1 MDELIIPASYFYL
14 LYLYVFNDF
23 QIGSL
28 QKIHKFIFFI
38 FQNRAGELIGM
49 NDQDFPDTSVI
60 QLHIGTDLCASAI
73 RFMIGI
79 NNSTSYL
86 SRLFSKFP
94 KICNGVSALR

>member
-49 NDQDFPDTSVI
+49 NDQDFPDTCTLVPI
-60 QLHIGTDLCASAI
+60 CASAI

>member
-49 NDQDFPDTSVI
+49 NE
-60 QLHIGTDLCASAI
+60 IGRAH
-73 RFMIGI
+73 
-79 NNSTSYL
+79 
-86 SRLFSKFP
+86 
-94 KICNGVSALR
+94 V

>member
-28 QKIHKFIFFI
+28 QKIHKF
-38 FQNRAGELIGM
+38 
-49 NDQDFPDTSVI
+49 T
-60 QLHIGTDLCASAI
+60 
-73 RFMIGI
+73 
-79 NNSTSYL
+79 TSYL

>member
-38 FQNRAGELIGM
+38 FQ
-49 NDQDFPDTSVI
+49 
-60 QLHIGTDLCASAI
+60 
-73 RFMIGI
+73 IGI

>member
-60 QLHIGTDLCASAI
+60 QLHIGTDLCVLDP
-73 RFMIGI
+73 FHDWH
-79 NNSTSYL
+79 
-86 SRLFSKFP
+86 
-94 KICNGVSALR
+94 

>member
-38 FQNRAGELIGM
+38 FQNRAGELTATHLHRYRFWGISKRVW
-49 NDQDFPDTSVI
+49 TSMMWN
-60 QLHIGTDLCASAI
+60 C
-73 RFMIGI
+73 
-79 NNSTSYL
+79 
-86 SRLFSKFP
+86 
-94 KICNGVSALR
+94 

>member
-49 NDQDFPDTSVI
+49 NALTIPHHTCPDSFRNSPKSV
-60 QLHIGTDLCASAI
+60 T
-73 RFMIGI
+73 
-79 NNSTSYL
+79 
-86 SRLFSKFP
+86 
-94 KICNGVSALR
+94 V

>member
-60 QLHIGTDLCASAI
+60 QLHIGTDLC
-73 RFMIGI
+73 
-79 NNSTSYL
+79 
-86 SRLFSKFP
+86 
-94 KICNGVSALR
+94 V